1 MRPADS
7 PTLLTP
13 EQRLHEAAAILAR
26 AILRLRH
33 RAALGEPSATPDKLP
48 NSTPPALE
56 AVAAIPLTVHTG

>member
-7 PTLLTP
+7 PTLQTP

-33 RAALGEPSATPDKLP
+33 RAALGAPSPSENLP
-48 NSTPPALE
+48 NSAPPALE
-56 AVAAIPLTVHTG
+56 DVGEIPLTVHTG